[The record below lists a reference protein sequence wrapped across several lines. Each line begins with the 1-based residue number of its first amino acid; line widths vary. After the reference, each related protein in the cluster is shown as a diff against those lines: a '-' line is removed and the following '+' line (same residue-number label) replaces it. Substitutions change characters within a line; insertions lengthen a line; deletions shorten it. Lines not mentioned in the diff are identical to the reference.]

1 MERYWRCVSLAG
13 GHQWVSHVL
22 VVGLGAQGSRLM
34 EKPMA
39 VPQAT
44 GSRMAAAAFSKRKR
58 GRVREGM

>member
-1 MERYWRCVSLAG
+1 
-13 GHQWVSHVL
+13 
-22 VVGLGAQGSRLM
+22 VGLGAQGSRLM

-58 GRVREGM
+58 GRVREGI